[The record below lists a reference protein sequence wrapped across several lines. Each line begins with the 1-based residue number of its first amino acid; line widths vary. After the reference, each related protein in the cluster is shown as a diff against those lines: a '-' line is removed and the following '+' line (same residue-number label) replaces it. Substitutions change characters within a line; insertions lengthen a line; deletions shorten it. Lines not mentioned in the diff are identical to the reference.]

1 MMKGAERFIRP
12 YQADEDVFCEGDI
25 GKEMFVVVS
34 GSVEIFRETPDGTTS
49 PLASLSSGEMFGE
62 MALVAEGRR
71 FASARAGS
79 DGAQLVCIDQARFVY
94 LVSQQPAFALSVIR
108 MMAQRLAG
116 VSQQESA
123 STVLEGA

>member
-1 MMKGAERFIRP
+1 MKGAERFIQP
-12 YQADEDVFCEGDI
+12 YQAGEQVFREGDV

-34 GSVEIFRETPDGTTS
+34 GNVEIYRQAPDGSTTT
-49 PLASLSSGEMFGE
+49 LATLSSGEMFGE

-71 FASARAGS
+71 FASARS
-79 DGAQLVCIDQARFVY
+79 VEDGTRLVCIDQARFVY

-116 VSQQESA
+116 AGQKETET
-123 STVLEGA
+123 TVLEGV

>member
-1 MMKGAERFIRP
+1 MKGAERFIQP
-12 YQADEDVFCEGDI
+12 YQAGEQVFQEGDI

-34 GSVEIFRETPDGTTS
+34 GSVEIYRQTPEGGRKV
-49 PLASLSSGEMFGE
+49 LATLSSGEMFGE

-71 FASARAGS
+71 FASARAAA
-79 DGAQLVCIDQARFVY
+79 DDTRLVCIDQARFVY

-116 VSQQESA
+116 AGQKE
-123 STVLEGA
+123 TDNTILEGV

>member
-1 MMKGAERFIRP
+1 MKGAERFIQA
-12 YQADEDVFCEGDI
+12 YQAGEVVFREGDI

-34 GSVEIFRETPDGTTS
+34 GSIEIYRQGLNGQSTTLATLTP
-49 PLASLSSGEMFGE
+49 GEMFGE

-71 FASARAGS
+71 FASTRAKE
-79 DGAQLVCIDQARFVY
+79 DGTRLVCIDQARFVY

-116 VSQQESA
+116 TTQAQET
-123 STVLEGA
+123 TVTEGA